1 MIVGST
7 LIDTHTGYIRYSLL
21 IKILRFI
28 PCISTK
34 DGVPL
39 SLIVHEGILSVRD
52 SSHLRSPAY
61 SKGLMGK
68 SRALVIKL

>member
-52 SSHLRSPAY
+52 SSHLRRPAY

-68 SRALVIKL
+68 SWALVIKL